1 MSSAMT
7 ECTDAII
14 IGAGH
19 NGLVCAAYLARAG
32 LKVLCLESADSAGGM
47 SAPRTIGDAY
57 HFPGLAHATYPVASA
72 IRRDLRLEQ
81 FGYEPG
87 KAIDTVA
94 LDANGKHLT
103 IGTNN
108 VSGDGLPESDEK
120 TYPKFRE
127 QYLSFAKALRP
138 LFDNKPPRLKDMD
151 FADKTT
157 FVKLGWNIR
166 LGLGRETM
174 NEFLRVAAI
183 NIYDV
188 LNEAF
193 EDDRLKGAIA
203 VDAVMG
209 SAMGPR
215 TPGTVLTWLQR
226 LRGELNGPMYLQSGG
241 RSQLVHA
248 LTQSAEDAG
257 ATVRLNAQVNR
268 ILVENGNAVGVEL
281 TTGEILKARIVI
293 SNADPRST
301 FIKLVG
307 APLLD
312 AMFANRVTQIR
323 GAGVVA
329 KLHLALSGRPQFAGL
344 PEPQT
349 GGRLLIAPSMQYI
362 ERAFNHSKYD
372 EYSEHPVLD
381 IVIPS
386 LQNSALS
393 PEGHHV
399 MSVNV
404 SFVPYRLEGGWEE
417 QKAPLANKSISH
429 LGQYAPNLKSLVVD
443 HDLLTPR
450 DIEEQFHAVQGHWHH
465 GELSIHQS
473 FMMRPLHG
481 AAQYDTPI
489 RKLFLCG
496 AGNHPGGG
504 LTGLPGR
511 NAAKRVLELGG
522 VK

>member
-1 MSSAMT
+1 MT
-7 ECTDAII
+7 DRTDAII

-32 LKVLCLESADSAGGM
+32 MNVLCLESADSAGGM
-47 SAPRTIGDAY
+47 SAPRTLGDDY
-57 HFPGLAHATYPVASA
+57 HFPGLAHVAFPVAPA
-72 IRRDLRLEQ
+72 IRRDLKLEQ

-87 KAIDTVA
+87 NAIDTVA
-94 LDANGKHLT
+94 LDVNGKHLT

-108 VSGDGLPESDEK
+108 LSGESLSELDQKAYPE
-120 TYPKFRE
+120 FRK
-127 QYLSFAKALRP
+127 QYLAFAKALQP
-138 LFDNKPPRLKDMD
+138 LFATKPPRLKDIP

-157 FVKLGWNIR
+157 LAKLGWNIR
-166 LGLGRETM
+166 FGLGRETM

-188 LNEAF
+188 LNDTF

-209 SAMGPR
+209 GAMGPR

-226 LRGELNGPMYLQSGG
+226 LQGELNGPLSLLSGG
-241 RSQLVHA
+241 QSQLVHA
-248 LTQSAEDAG
+248 LTQSAEAAG
-257 ATVRLNAQVNR
+257 ATIRFNAQVER
-268 ILVENGNAVGVEL
+268 ILIENDKAFGVEL
-281 TTGEILKARIVI
+281 PNGEILKARIII

-301 FIKLVG
+301 FTSLVG
-307 APLLD
+307 APQLD
-312 AMFANRVTQIR
+312 TMFANRVTQIR

-329 KLHLALSGRPQFAGL
+329 KLHLALSGKPEITGL
-344 PEPQT
+344 PDSQL
-349 GGRLLIAPSMQYI
+349 GNRLLVAPSMKYV

-372 EYSEHPVLD
+372 EYSEDPVLE
-381 IVIPS
+381 VTLPS
-386 LQNSALS
+386 LHNSSLA

-399 MSVNV
+399 MSINV
-404 SFVPYRLEGGWEE
+404 AFVPYNLESGWQE
-417 QKAPLANKSISH
+417 QKATLAYKVISQ
-429 LGQYAPNLKSLVVD
+429 LGQYSTNLKSLIVD
-443 HDLLTPR
+443 HEILTPR

-489 RKLFLCG
+489 ENLFLCG
-496 AGNHPGGG
+496 AGSHPGGG

-522 VK
+522 AK

>member
-1 MSSAMT
+1 MT
-7 ECTDAII
+7 ERTDAII

-47 SAPRTIGDAY
+47 SAPRSIADDY
-57 HFPGLAHATYPVASA
+57 HFPGLAHVAYPVAAA

-87 KAIDTVA
+87 KAIDTIA

-103 IGTNN
+103 IGSNG

-120 TYPKFRE
+120 AYPEFRE
-127 QYLSFAKALRP
+127 QYLAFAKALRP
-138 LFDNKPPRLKDMD
+138 LFDNKPPRLKDIE

-157 FVKLGWNIR
+157 LAKLGWNIR
-166 LGLGRETM
+166 VGLGRETM
-174 NEFLRVAAI
+174 YEFLRVAAI

-188 LNEAF
+188 LNEVF
-193 EDDRLKGAIA
+193 DDDRLKGAMA

-226 LRGELNGPMYLQSGG
+226 LQGELNGPVSMQSGG

-257 ATVRLNAQVNR
+257 TTVRLNAHVSR
-268 ILVENGNAVGVEL
+268 ILVENGKAFGVEL
-281 TTGEILKARIVI
+281 SSGEMLKAGLVI

-301 FIKLVG
+301 FTRLVG
-307 APLLD
+307 APTLD

-329 KLHLALSGRPQFAGL
+329 KMHVALSGKPEFSGL
-344 PEPQT
+344 PEAQMAD
-349 GGRLLIAPSMQYI
+349 RLLIAPSMNYV

-372 EYSEHPVLD
+372 ECSEDPILE
-381 IVIPS
+381 ITIPS
-386 LQNSALS
+386 LHNDALA

-399 MSVNV
+399 MSINV
-404 SFVPYRLEGGWEE
+404 AFVPYRLEGGWKE
-417 QKAPLANKSISH
+417 QKATLAYRVISQ
-429 LGQYAPNLKSLVVD
+429 LGRYSPNLKSLIVD
-443 HDLLTPR
+443 HELLTPQ
-450 DIEEQFHAVQGHWHH
+450 DIEQQFHAVRGHWHH

-489 RKLFLCG
+489 EKLFLCG
-496 AGNHPGGG
+496 AGSHPGGG

-511 NAAKRVLELGG
+511 NAAKRILKLRGA
-522 VK
+522 K